1 MANITDVARR
11 AGVSPTTAKRAI
23 NNPELLAPATLKRV
37 KRAIAQLAYEPDQR
51 AAALRSGHS
60 KTIGLI
66 VGNIDEPFFA
76 SLIRVIS
83 RTLRAQGYT
92 LLVADNEYDTRNELE
107 QLKTFQRNRIAGLIL
122 RSGYGKPNLKY
133 VQRMKAN
140 DTAVVEVDFLM
151 PESPFSHVMLDN
163 TRCMKLGLEYLHS
176 LGHKRIATLGS
187 YHETILPDERT
198 KAFPELMA
206 DLGLAVS
213 EAYERIIHPTS
224 AEAYRI
230 THELMNLPE
239 PPTALFATT
248 GNLASGAFQALRERG
263 LELPQDISLLS
274 FDNYPWTHMVAPA
287 IDVIAQPVED
297 MSIAA
302 AEMIVRE
309 IETPDRPAEQ
319 VRFPGTLIKR
329 GSCAAPQA
337 MNVIV

>member
-23 NNPELLAPATLKRV
+23 HNPELLAPATLKRV

-60 KTIGLI
+60 RTVGLI

-83 RTLRAQGYT
+83 RTLRTQGYT
-92 LLVADNEYDTRNELE
+92 LLVADNEYDTRNELQ

-140 DTAVVEVDFLM
+140 DTAIVEVDFLM

-163 TRCMKLGLEYLHS
+163 AGCMKLGLEYLHG
-176 LGHKRIATLGS
+176 LGHRRIATLGS

-206 DLGLAVS
+206 DLGLVVS
-213 EAYERIIHPTS
+213 KAYERIIHPTS

-230 THELMNLPE
+230 THELMALPE

-263 LELPQDISLLS
+263 LELPKDISLLS

-287 IDVIAQPVED
+287 VDVIAQPVED
-297 MSIAA
+297 MGVAA
-302 AEMIVRE
+302 AEMILRE

-319 VRFPGTLIKR
+319 VRFPGKLMKR
-329 GSCAAPQA
+329 GSCASPC
-337 MNVIV
+337 VTIL